1 MNSSTLMKRLLL
13 ILLIPTLSYSQTY
26 DDIIS
31 INSPENFK
39 KVVIE
44 NDYQLDYEDESLIK
58 YNYVGNKRDGI
69 IRTSVYSVKDN
80 SWEFSFKRP
89 DYDWETTPYDLIV
102 SEIKDECKYYKI
114 ISVNNVDFVSYS
126 CHESTYNG
134 NLGFVITNDSG
145 IIKMFPKRQE

>member
-58 YNYVGNKRDGI
+58 YNYVIFYPKFGI
-69 IRTSVYSVKDN
+69 SR
-80 SWEFSFKRP
+80 
-89 DYDWETTPYDLIV
+89 
-102 SEIKDECKYYKI
+102 
-114 ISVNNVDFVSYS
+114 
-126 CHESTYNG
+126 
-134 NLGFVITNDSG
+134 
-145 IIKMFPKRQE
+145 